1 MDEEPVTPK
10 DKIRASGFGTLQA
23 KRQLQELKRMRF
35 EDPYYHER
43 FRRDREVGDVAKN
56 DPQRLVRMS
65 ELKNKWAMM
74 DNDKSFWAL
83 EAWLELWNTE
93 EEWPVRP

>member
-10 DKIRASGFGTLQA
+10 DKIRASGFGTHQA
-23 KRQLQELKRMRF
+23 KRQQQELKRMRF

-43 FRRDREVGDVAKN
+43 LRRDREVCDMAKN
-56 DPQRLVRMS
+56 DPQRLARES

-74 DNDKSFWAL
+74 WEDKNFWAL
-83 EAWLELWNTE
+83 EAWLELYGSGE
-93 EEWPVRP
+93 L

>member
-10 DKIRASGFGTLQA
+10 DKIRASGFGAHQA
-23 KRQLQELKRMRF
+23 KRQQQELRRMWL

-43 FRRDREVGDVAKN
+43 LRRDREVRDMASN
-56 DPQRLVRMS
+56 DPQRLARAS

-74 DNDKSFWAL
+74 WEDNSFWRL
-83 EAWLELWNTE
+83 EAVLELWECE
-93 EEWPVRP
+93 EL